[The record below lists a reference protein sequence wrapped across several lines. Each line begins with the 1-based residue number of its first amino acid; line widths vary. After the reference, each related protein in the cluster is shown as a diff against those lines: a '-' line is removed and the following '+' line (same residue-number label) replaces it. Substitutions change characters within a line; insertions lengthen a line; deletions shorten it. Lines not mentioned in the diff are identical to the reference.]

1 MVTVLSVGG
10 SIVAPQTPDVDFLRQ
25 FTLTIREWL
34 KEDAGRKIIMV
45 VGGGAPARNYQ
56 DAYRKICEQQ
66 GATASDNEAD
76 WIGITATYLNAQ
88 LLKAC
93 FADLCPNSV
102 VYNPTEPS
110 IFAGQVLI
118 AAGWKPGFSTDY
130 DAVLLAEKFS
140 ANCVVNL
147 SNIEKVYTDDP
158 RKNPDAKPI
167 DKISWDKFIEM
178 VGTEWTPGKNL
189 PFDPIASAKA
199 RKMGL
204 KVICASGKNIENL
217 KNILNEKSFVG
228 TTIQA

>member
-1 MVTVLSVGG
+1 MENIMVTVLSVGG
-10 SIVAPQTPDVDFLRQ
+10 SIVAPQT
-25 FTLTIREWL
+25 LTIREWL
-34 KEDAGRKIIMV
+34 KGDAGRKIIMV
-45 VGGGAPARNYQ
+45 VGGGAPARSYQ

-147 SNIEKVYTDDP
+147 SNIE
-158 RKNPDAKPI
+158 NPSIKFRGTSLSKWLGRNGHLE
-167 DKISWDKFIEM
+167 KICPL
-178 VGTEWTPGKNL
+178 TLL
-189 PFDPIASAKA
+189 PVQRLERWA
-199 RKMGL
+199 
-204 KVICASGKNIENL
+204 
-217 KNILNEKSFVG
+217 
-228 TTIQA
+228 

>member
-34 KEDAGRKIIMV
+34 KGDAGRKIIMV
-45 VGGGAPARNYQ
+45 VGGGAPARSYQ
-56 DAYRKICEQQ
+56 DAYRKICGQQ

-130 DAVLLAEKFS
+130 
-140 ANCVVNL
+140 
-147 SNIEKVYTDDP
+147 DP